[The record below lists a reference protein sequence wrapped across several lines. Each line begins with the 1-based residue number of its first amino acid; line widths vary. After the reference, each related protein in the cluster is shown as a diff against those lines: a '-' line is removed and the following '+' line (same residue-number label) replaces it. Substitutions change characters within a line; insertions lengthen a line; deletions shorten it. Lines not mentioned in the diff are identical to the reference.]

1 VQIQKDIEFT
11 NKINELTKS
20 HQLEPIKHII
30 FTEIAKHK
38 SPELHIDESFFMIE
52 QSEMDPLES
61 GQPGWYK
68 RFSEEELEQEA
79 FKVYKMYK
87 EIEQHFSSKLENRF

>member
-1 VQIQKDIEFT
+1 
-11 NKINELTKS
+11 
-20 HQLEPIKHII
+20 
-30 FTEIAKHK
+30 
-38 SPELHIDESFFMIE
+38 MIE